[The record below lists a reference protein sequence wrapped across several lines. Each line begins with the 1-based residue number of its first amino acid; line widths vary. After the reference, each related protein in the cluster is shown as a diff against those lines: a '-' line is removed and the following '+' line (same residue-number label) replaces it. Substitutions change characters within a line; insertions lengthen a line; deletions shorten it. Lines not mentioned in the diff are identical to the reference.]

1 MELLD
6 LSITYIDIANTF
18 QALHPN
24 SQTEFLQ
31 LIQDEYTLDSQPISY
46 DEVETRE
53 DYEYFIVY
61 HIVSLFYIHYN
72 DIHFTTV
79 IENKIHELYEVDKEC
94 LPFLLHLGTSLKQYL
109 YEVS

>member
-6 LSITYIDIANTF
+6 LSITYIDIANHF
-18 QALHPN
+18 QALRPN

-53 DYEYFIVY
+53 DYEYFIIY
-61 HIVSLFYIHYN
+61 NIVSLFYIHYN
-72 DIHFTTV
+72 DINFTSV
-79 IENKIHELYEVDKEC
+79 LENKIHELYDIDEGC
-94 LPFLLHLGTSLKQYL
+94 LQFLLHLGTSLKQYL
-109 YEVS
+109 HEVI